1 MRLEPA
7 CSVNVELAV
16 QNLQHAL
23 CFDVVHMLYLGVN
36 LNFDLAVQDLL
47 LSYVNSGPVVRAPC
61 THLNLNLNSIYLDMN
76 LNFEM
81 IDVNPALQNFRVDG
95 YFSSCS
101 SLSSFSSLVLLLVP
115 FGLKCPLL
123 YLDVVGW

>member
-23 CFDVVHMLYLGVN
+23 YFDVVHMLYLGVN

-47 LSYVNSGPVVRAPC
+47 LSYVNFGPVVRAPY

-81 IDVNPALQNFRVDG
+81 IDVNPALQNFRAHG
-95 YFSSCS
+95 
-101 SLSSFSSLVLLLVP
+101 SFSSVSYSSSFLVP
-115 FGLKCPLL
+115 FGLK
-123 YLDVVGW
+123 